1 MLSRKHYKMIA
12 QVIKDNS
19 VQVVDETT
27 QDGDTIEYINR
38 DSFINDL
45 TMYFQSDNKY
55 FSCERFVNACDE

>member
-1 MLSRKHYKMIA
+1 MTKKHYKAIA

-27 QDGDTIEYINR
+27 QDGDTIEYINK

-45 TMYFQSDNKY
+45 TMYFNSDNNR
-55 FSCERFVNACDE
+55 FSWEKFVNACD